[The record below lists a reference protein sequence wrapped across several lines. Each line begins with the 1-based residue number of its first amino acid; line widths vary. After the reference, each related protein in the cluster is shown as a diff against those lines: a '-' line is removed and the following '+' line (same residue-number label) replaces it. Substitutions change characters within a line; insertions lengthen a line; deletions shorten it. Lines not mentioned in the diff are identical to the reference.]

1 MQLLQNIGTIIYC
14 IKIFSNE
21 QLNLYNYEKH
31 FVIKM
36 FKHLD
41 AIVFLNLLIIFKTN
55 KGKQFFKWTDDGD
68 QLAHL

>member
-41 AIVFLNLLIIFKTN
+41 AIF
-55 KGKQFFKWTDDGD
+55 FFKFADYF
-68 QLAHL
+68 